1 MTNQHAME
9 TLRFQE
15 LMGRDWS
22 LKIEHAYRE
31 GNRAAD
37 FLVSIG
43 YGYPFVSHTCVVF
56 FRHDCF
62 DIAKPRSILIND

>member
-1 MTNQHAME
+1 ME
-9 TLRFQE
+9 TLQFQE

-37 FLVSIG
+37 FLASIG
-43 YGYPFVSHTCVVF
+43 YGYPFVSHTSVVL
-56 FRHDCF
+56 DCRLGYF
-62 DIAKPRSILIND
+62 